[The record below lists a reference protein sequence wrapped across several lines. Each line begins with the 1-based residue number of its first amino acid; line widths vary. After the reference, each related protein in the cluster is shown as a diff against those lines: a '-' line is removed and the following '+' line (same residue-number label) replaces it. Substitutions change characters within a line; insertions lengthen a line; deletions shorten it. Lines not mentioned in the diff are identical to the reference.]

1 MSLLVLLSCLMFT
14 VRLTCPDVDLDLLR
28 LAISFFFFFF
38 IRFGLDLEK
47 WEDWFFEKS

>member
-1 MSLLVLLSCLMFT
+1 MWTWIYDAMRYL
-14 VRLTCPDVDLDLLR
+14 
-28 LAISFFFFFF
+28 FFFFF

>member
-1 MSLLVLLSCLMFT
+1 MTPC
-14 VRLTCPDVDLDLLR
+14 D
-28 LAISFFFFFF
+28 IFFFFFF

>member
-1 MSLLVLLSCLMFT
+1 MTPCDIF
-14 VRLTCPDVDLDLLR
+14 
-28 LAISFFFFFF
+28 FFFFFF

>member
-1 MSLLVLLSCLMFT
+1 MTPC
-14 VRLTCPDVDLDLLR
+14 D
-28 LAISFFFFFF
+28 IFFFFF